1 MARHSDPSGRQVE
14 LVPDIFDTGTEKLP
28 SSGQF
33 SAAMLAGVLIAAV
46 ELLVVPAIFACTVA
60 VSVLTWWI
68 LDASWAGRRRHSSR
82 ASHKWYLPKPRT
94 VYLSTLMLM
103 GLWLATMFV
112 FRASDPGLSSGFSA
126 TLPDMMLGMDVS
138 VLSKM
143 NGMQGPLDTGP
154 DATPKLDDV
163 APFSV
168 VRPRHGSFDLIAVK
182 RCSRTHCSRRAAAIV
197 AHGARAISGNRA
209 RGTPAQRAERRGEA
223 QDDPFSS
230 CIASGA
236 GK

>member
-1 MARHSDPSGRQVE
+1 MARHSDPSLRHTE

-33 SAAMLAGVLIAAV
+33 SAAMLTGCLLAAAEALIA
-46 ELLVVPAIFACTVA
+46 PAIFAVTLM

-68 LDASWAGRRRHSSR
+68 LDAPWAGRRRRSSR
-82 ASHKWYLPKPRT
+82 ASRKWYLPKPRT

-112 FRASDPGLSSGFSA
+112 FRASDPTVSGGFSA

-138 VLSKM
+138 VLSKI

-154 DATPKLDDV
+154 TTMLPRADDV
-163 APFSV
+163 APFSLFA
-168 VRPRHGSFDLIAVK
+168 HGTASTVAVALLTYALQTA
-182 RCSRTHCSRRAAAIV
+182 RRRYRRARRSRDV
-197 AHGARAISGNRA
+197 GEQGTRHPGTAR
-209 RGTPAQRAERRGEA
+209 
-223 QDDPFSS
+223 
-230 CIASGA
+230 
-236 GK
+236 